1 MEKNAENNNLAKEV
15 VISLFTRKELIFLKE
30 KVGGIECKMAPYFLI
45 NFYRDFVIG
54 SVFIYLDKQCNSSSL
69 WEKYGVK
76 EDVLMAKFNKL
87 SDLELSELMGIL
99 NIKLVMALPH
109 ELNQD
114 GLTLVTDD
122 SI

>member
-1 MEKNAENNNLAKEV
+1 
-15 VISLFTRKELIFLKE
+15 
-30 KVGGIECKMAPYFLI
+30 
-45 NFYRDFVIG
+45 
-54 SVFIYLDKQCNSSSL
+54 
-69 WEKYGVK
+69 
-76 EDVLMAKFNKL
+76 MAKFNKL

-114 GLTLVTDD
+114 GLTLATDY